1 MDVGESQKNVTD
13 VGKSHNYCT
22 INQKEKKKA
31 LLLKKFCVQLLQTLA
46 KV

>member
-22 INQKEKKKA
+22 INQKKKA
-31 LLLKKFCVQLLQTLA
+31 LFLKKFCVQLLQTLA

>member
-22 INQKEKKKA
+22 INQKKKSIVP
-31 LLLKKFCVQLLQTLA
+31 KKNFVYSYY
-46 KV
+46 KH